1 MIRQRP
7 DLIVP
12 VRDRRARK
20 RYLTLKNFGV
30 AMIVL
35 VALFIAISIR
45 SEMRGRPPG
54 QFGKLFQREIPA
66 AVEQKPL
73 EVVPEAPATAP
84 VAETLPDPQAF
95 VIEPVDAPVV
105 ATAPASVAP
114 VRSSAAEVSIVG
126 GPDGVAV
133 VQKEA
138 RPRPQ
143 LSGGFGRAN

>member
-1 MIRQRP
+1 MRSRP

-12 VRDRRARK
+12 IRDRRARK

-35 VALFIAISIR
+35 TALFIAISIR

-73 EVVPEAPATAP
+73 EVVPEAPASSAP
-84 VAETLPDPQAF
+84 VAETLSAPQAF

-143 LSGGFGRAN
+143 LSGGFGRQN